1 MNKLLSNPST
11 GGKKKSAT
19 TAKGKKKEHQRQQ
32 PQQPQQSQDEQPRQR
47 TRQGQD
53 EQAQKR
59 GEQRQRPQEG
69 QGERPQRSQL
79 NEHEQTGWQK
89 LWQVRVE
96 DVTAPVMTTLQI
108 QDECE
113 KLRTAGTTGQPRKV
127 AVQVEDEEEIDTL
140 EVLINMY
147 DFLRILRIRGLPPGE
162 TPRANET
169 RRQLPGRVKGRQQVR
184 LRNVAIW
191 RSHADS
197 PELKSNRLN
206 SKVTVQAV
214 PATVMKISAE
224 KGYAEQTWEWVR
236 KAPGEMARQRAG
248 EFLDRNDTHTEGHLQ
263 TTRSRGQV
271 HHHLAVAGENTAIP
285 ALQAQSGR
293 RSPSGLRFFT
303 QPGRW
308 EAPAPPPCRCCYK
321 EKRRQD
327 ETWKQYADRI
337 YEASGVLGVAR
348 GDRSLAPD
356 GKEAWTTE
364 TEGKHGESKRCR

>member
-1 MNKLLSNPST
+1 MVQEQSEQSDRQDDRHQNNSRASEAEESSREAHEERLRRLCGYARVRVGEASHPGPALRRNKKNGKQFANLFEMLQVLLSLATQYLGPEKMNKLLSNSST

-19 TAKGKKKEHQRQQ
+19 AAKGKKKEHQRQQ

-89 LWQVRVE
+89 PWQVRVE
-96 DVTAPVMTTLQI
+96 DVTAPVMTILQI

-113 KLRTAGTTGQPRKV
+113 MLRTAGTTGQPLKV

-147 DFLRILRIRGLPPGE
+147 DFPRILRIRGLPPGE

-197 PELKSNRLN
+197 PELKSKRLN

-214 PATVMKISAE
+214 PTTVMKISAE
-224 KGYAEQTWEWVR
+224 KRLCRTDMGAGAKSARRNGQT
-236 KAPGEMARQRAG
+236 M
-248 EFLDRNDTHTEGHLQ
+248 
-263 TTRSRGQV
+263 
-271 HHHLAVAGENTAIP
+271 
-285 ALQAQSGR
+285 GR
-293 RSPSGLRFFT
+293 RVP
-303 QPGRW
+303 
-308 EAPAPPPCRCCYK
+308 
-321 EKRRQD
+321 
-327 ETWKQYADRI
+327 
-337 YEASGVLGVAR
+337 
-348 GDRSLAPD
+348 
-356 GKEAWTTE
+356 
-364 TEGKHGESKRCR
+364 